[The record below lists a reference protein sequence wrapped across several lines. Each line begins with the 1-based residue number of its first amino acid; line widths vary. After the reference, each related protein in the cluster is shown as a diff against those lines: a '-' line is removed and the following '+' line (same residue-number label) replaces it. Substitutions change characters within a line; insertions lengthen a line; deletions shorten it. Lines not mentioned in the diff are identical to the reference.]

1 MESMLFPMS
10 TLVGLGRGCRLRLS
24 EAWWGLVMLNRTDSL
39 THGDCGNQGMVT
51 IAELCLN
58 RIESYTAGLSG
69 YKYSTVA
76 VDCNS
81 GVWAFLLRAFCPNI
95 SCPISGIQPFF
106 VSLKSDLEQIAQ
118 KMLYCFN
125 ICLFEI
131 CFINQR
137 PTQSLTLVS
146 ILATPLTRGHCVE
159 TLLKHGILWP
169 WKFSV

>member
-1 MESMLFPMS
+1 
-10 TLVGLGRGCRLRLS
+10 
-24 EAWWGLVMLNRTDSL
+24 MLNRTDSL
-39 THGDCGNQGMVT
+39 THRDCGNRDMVT

-106 VSLKSDLEQIAQ
+106 ASVQSDLEQ
-118 KMLYCFN
+118 
-125 ICLFEI
+125 
-131 CFINQR
+131 
-137 PTQSLTLVS
+137 
-146 ILATPLTRGHCVE
+146 LATLPGN
-159 TLLKHGILWP
+159 G
-169 WKFSV
+169 